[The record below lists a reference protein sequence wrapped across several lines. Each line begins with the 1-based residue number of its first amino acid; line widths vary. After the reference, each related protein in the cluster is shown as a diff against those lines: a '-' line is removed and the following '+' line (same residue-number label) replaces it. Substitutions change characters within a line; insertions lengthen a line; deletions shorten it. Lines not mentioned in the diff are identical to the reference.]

1 MDHRVFLEAL
11 RSLVEHVAIVD
22 GALTDA
28 LPQQLRDVTR
38 LDPLTVAAGGEFGR
52 PLVRWFRFDSPV
64 SGAALADGTV
74 ILDVTAGDGL
84 VLFLQGVTA
93 EHAAELPDDWRETAR
108 QVATITDG
116 RVVIG

>member
-1 MDHRVFLEAL
+1 MDHRTFLEAL
-11 RSLVEHVAIVD
+11 RSLVDHVAIVD

-74 ILDVTAGDGL
+74 VLDVTGRNGP
-84 VLFLQGVTA
+84 VWFLHGITA
-93 EHAAELPDDWRETAR
+93 EHAAELPDGWRETAR
-108 QVATITDG
+108 QVATVTDG
-116 RVVIG
+116 RVVIA